1 MSFNLCTIILMWVIE
16 DIEQYVELSLSPK
29 DRIKKTNTFLFDQY
43 NDSIQLI
50 YESFWLENWFIN
62 ILLNKWIISKPVIIY
77 SPRKSKT
84 KQTDKKIFDWTYR
97 NSRWHIYYM
106 PDSFNKNEAKEYFD
120 SHRKRL
126 FIGIKLSDAL
136 MWLHLAWKLIEF
148 IETNKDLLSERLK
161 LWNLSESEL
170 TTE

>member
-1 MSFNLCTIILMWVIE
+1 MWVIE

-50 YESFWLENWFIN
+50 YESFWLKNWFID
-62 ILLNKWIISKPVIIY
+62 ILLNKWIISKPVIVY
-77 SPRKSKT
+77 SPRKTKT
-84 KQTDKKIFDWTYR
+84 KQTDKKISNWMYR
-97 NSRWHIYYM
+97 NSRWHIYYIPEEYNTEDAM
-106 PDSFNKNEAKEYFD
+106 KFFKEN
-120 SHRKRL
+120 REKL
-126 FIGIKLSDAL
+126 FIGIRLSDAL
-136 MWLHLAWKLIEF
+136 MWLHLAWKLTEF

-161 LWNLSESEL
+161 LWNLSESES